1 MTPRKE
7 EKRIRT
13 RFAPSPTGPVHIG
26 GIRTALFNYL
36 FAKKNQGD
44 FILRIEDTDKE
55 RSRKEWEEQL
65 LKAIKWFGLNW
76 NEGPVF
82 SEQKEIGES
91 YMGDHA
97 PYRQSERGEL
107 YRKYLQKLIDEGN
120 AYYCFCSKEEVES
133 QKQYLMSIGEPPV
146 YLGKCRTLSK
156 SQVEDNLKQGKECVI
171 RFRTPENIHI
181 KFKDLIRGEIEID
194 SGTMGDFVIAKDL
207 DTPLYNFTCA
217 VDDAEMEISH
227 VIRGEDHISNTP
239 KQILLLRAF
248 GFDEPKYAH
257 LPLILNPDRKK
268 LSKRDGKTS
277 VNEYIEEG
285 YLKESLLN
293 FIALLGWNPGDNR
306 EIFSL
311 DQLIK
316 EFSLEKI
323 QKAGAVFNIDKLDWI
338 NGLYLRK
345 RSIRELT
352 IACLPF
358 LDNFIEKTSMET
370 FKIKETGEEVTI
382 EWLEKIILLYQ
393 ERLKKLKEIGEM
405 IDLFLEKEI
414 NYDKTLL
421 KWKEMDDNQIIQS
434 LESSLKIISQI
445 EDFNHEKIQEELFKE
460 AEKMENKGNLLWPLR
475 VALTGKSN
483 SAPPFEIAEALGKEK
498 TIQRIKK
505 AIRLIKS

>member
-1 MTPRKE
+1 
-7 EKRIRT
+7 
-13 RFAPSPTGPVHIG
+13 
-26 GIRTALFNYL
+26 
-36 FAKKNQGD
+36 
-44 FILRIEDTDKE
+44 
-55 RSRKEWEEQL
+55 
-65 LKAIKWFGLNW
+65 
-76 NEGPVF
+76 
-82 SEQKEIGES
+82 
-91 YMGDHA
+91 
-97 PYRQSERGEL
+97 
-107 YRKYLQKLIDEGN
+107 
-120 AYYCFCSKEEVES
+120 
-133 QKQYLMSIGEPPV
+133 
-146 YLGKCRTLSK
+146 
-156 SQVEDNLKQGKECVI
+156 
-171 RFRTPENIHI
+171 
-181 KFKDLIRGEIEID
+181 
-194 SGTMGDFVIAKDL
+194 MGDFVIAKDL
-207 DTPLYNFTCA
+207 ETPLYNFTCA

-370 FKIKETGEEVTI
+370 FRIKETGEEVTI

-405 IDLFLEKEI
+405 IDLFLKKEI